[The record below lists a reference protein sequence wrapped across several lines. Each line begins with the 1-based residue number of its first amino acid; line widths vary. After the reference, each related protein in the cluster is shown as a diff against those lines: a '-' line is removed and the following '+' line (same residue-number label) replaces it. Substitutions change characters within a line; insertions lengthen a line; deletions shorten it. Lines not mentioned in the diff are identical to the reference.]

1 MALFNNNRLKY
12 WNRPTFSLNGYGER
26 FEIDVIKWFQKN
38 KKSTNNFDSE
48 FTHEKV
54 TLTPCDANFIKKINQ
69 SEFAGFSYFNE
80 EEFLRR

>member
-1 MALFNNNRLKY
+1 MLLPRLTVGASFLLF
-12 WNRPTFSLNGYGER
+12 S
-26 FEIDVIKWFQKN
+26 FQKN

-54 TLTPCDANFIKKINQ
+54 ALTPCDANFIKKINQ